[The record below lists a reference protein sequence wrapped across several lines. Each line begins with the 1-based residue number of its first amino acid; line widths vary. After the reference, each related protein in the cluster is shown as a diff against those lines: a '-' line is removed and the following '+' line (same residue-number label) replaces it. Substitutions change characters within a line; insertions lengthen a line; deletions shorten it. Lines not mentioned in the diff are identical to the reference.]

1 MEDLNEYLQ
10 QRIFALE
17 SHVELL
23 QLLLEQKEAENSA
36 LKSELNSL
44 YVQLNDKKQ

>member
-1 MEDLNEYLQ
+1 MEDLNNYQ
-10 QRIFALE
+10 TQRIVALE
-17 SHVELL
+17 EHVNLL

-44 YVQLNDKKQ
+44 YVQLNNR

>member
-1 MEDLNEYLQ
+1 MEDLNNYHA
-10 QRIFALE
+10 QRIEALE
-17 SHVELL
+17 SHVDLL
-23 QLLLEQKEAENSA
+23 QLLLEQKEAENDA